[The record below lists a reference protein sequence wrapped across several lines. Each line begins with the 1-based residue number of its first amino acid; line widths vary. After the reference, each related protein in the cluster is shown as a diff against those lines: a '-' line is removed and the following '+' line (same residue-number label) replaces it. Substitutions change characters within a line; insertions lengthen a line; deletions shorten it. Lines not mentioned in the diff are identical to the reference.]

1 MAQKQSRHRSHPDF
15 RHRSQIPMPAVEDV
29 EQRLFDVLSPSLL
42 APRQLERHDPR
53 QPQRVIRM
61 RQRLL
66 TLPVLVAIIVSLVW
80 RRIPAVAEVQRVL
93 AREGLLWEP
102 PLSVSPQA
110 ITKRLDV
117 VPAVVM
123 GQLCAEVWTRLQA
136 QVPPPLPQP
145 HWAPVRER
153 FPLLAIVDGSTLE
166 ALRKKAKALQEQQGL
181 VLAGKVLVMVE
192 AFSHRPLWQHYTEDA
207 LANDKRGAG
216 EILAAL
222 PPGGLLV
229 FDLGF
234 FSFLWFDAFT
244 ETAKYFVTRLREKT
258 AYRTVQVLSSSP
270 YYRDEIIQLGQYRA
284 NPCQHPLR
292 LVSVLWH
299 GTWYRYLTNVLA
311 PHWLSAR
318 QVCELYRR
326 RWRIEDAFALTK
338 RLLDLAYVWTGSRN
352 GVQLQIYATL
362 LFYAVLLTICQQVAQ
377 ALGEP
382 LERISV
388 EMVFRAFYHYSRAV
402 QRGESDN
409 VIQFLTE
416 HAKLLGIV
424 KRQRTAHRE
433 RQQLELMIWGDP

>member
-1 MAQKQSRHRSHPDF
+1 MAQKQPRHRSHPDF
-15 RHRSQIPMPAVEDV
+15 RHRSQIPMPAIADV

-42 APRQLERHDPR
+42 APRQLERRDPR

-66 TLPVLVAIIVSLVW
+66 TLPVLVAILVSLVW
-80 RRIPAVAEVQRVL
+80 RRVPAVAAVQRLL
-93 AREGLLWEP
+93 ARDGLLWTP
-102 PLSVSPQA
+102 PLPVSPQA

-117 VPAVVM
+117 VPAAVM
-123 GQLCAEVWTRLQA
+123 GQRFAEVCHRLQA
-136 QVPPPLPQP
+136 QGPPPLPQAS
-145 HWAPVRER
+145 WAPVRDR
-153 FPLLAIVDGSTLE
+153 FPLVAIVDGSTLE
-166 ALRKKAKALQEQQGL
+166 ALRKKAKALREQPGL

-192 AFSHRPLWQHYTEDA
+192 ACSHRPLWQSYTEDA
-207 LANDKRGAG
+207 LANDKRFAA

-229 FDLGF
+229 FDWGC
-234 FSFLWFDAFT
+234 FSFLWFDDFT
-244 ETAKYFVTRLREKT
+244 DARKFFVTRMREKT
-258 AYRTVQVLSSSP
+258 AYRTRQVLSESP
-270 YYRDEIIQLGQYRA
+270 YYRDEIIAVGQYRA
-284 NPCQHPLR
+284 NPCQYPLR
-292 LVSVLWH
+292 MVSVLWQ
-299 GTWYRYLTNVLA
+299 GAWYRYLTNVLDPLA
-311 PHWLSAR
+311 LSAR

-352 GVQLQIYATL
+352 AVQLQLSATL
-362 LFYAVLLTICQQVAQ
+362 IFYAVLVTLCQQVAQ

-382 LERISV
+382 LERIAV

-409 VIQFLTE
+409 LVSFLVA

-424 KRQRTAHRE
+424 KRWRKSHRE
-433 RQQLELMIWGDP
+433 RQQLEAIIWGDP

>member
-1 MAQKQSRHRSHPDF
+1 MAQKSSRHRSHPDF
-15 RHRSQIPMPAVEDV
+15 RHRSQIPMPTVADV

-42 APRQLERHDPR
+42 APRQLERRDPR
-53 QPQRVIRM
+53 QPQRLIRM

-66 TLPVLVAIIVSLVW
+66 TLPVLVAIIISLVW
-80 RRIPAVAEVQRVL
+80 RRLPAVAEVQRVL
-93 AREGLLWEP
+93 AREGLLWTP
-102 PLSVSPQA
+102 PLPVSPQA

-117 VPAVVM
+117 MPAAVM
-123 GQLCAEVWTRLQA
+123 GQLCAEVWPRLQA

-166 ALRKKAKALQEQQGL
+166 ALRKKAKVLREQPGM

-192 AFSHRPLWQHYTEDA
+192 AFSHRPLWQAYTADA
-207 LANDKRGAG
+207 LANDKRFAA

-234 FSFLWFDAFT
+234 FSFLWFDDFT
-244 ETAKYFVTRLREKT
+244 TARKFFVTRMREKT
-258 AYRTVQVLSSSP
+258 AYRTVQVLSSTP
-270 YYRDEIIQLGQYRA
+270 YYRDELIQLGQYRA
-284 NPCQHPLR
+284 NPCRHPVR
-292 LVSVLWH
+292 LVSVLWQ
-299 GTWYRYLTNVLA
+299 GAWYRYLTNVLE
-311 PHWLSAR
+311 PQQLSAR

-352 GVQLQIYATL
+352 AVQLQLYATL
-362 LFYAVLLTICQQVAQ
+362 LFYAVLMTLCQQVAQ

-402 QRGESDN
+402 QRGEADN
-409 VIQFLTE
+409 LIQFLIE

-424 KRQRTAHRE
+424 KRQRKAHRE
-433 RQQLELMIWGDP
+433 RQQLELIIWGDP